1 MSLINEALKR
11 AEAEKSGAPL
21 PRPSSTSS
29 YSADRLGLHRPG
41 FPRRKLIAVSAV
53 GLLVALSAW
62 LVMDKFSSWISPPAS
77 PATAQAA
84 AGQHLGAQPIAGQ
97 SQASGNTRPD
107 FADSPTPAAKPLLSP
122 SDFKLSAILHGPNG
136 ATAIIN
142 GQFLQIGSMI
152 EETTVISIGQHTVV
166 LDADGRRITLQM

>member
-11 AEAEKSGAPL
+11 AEAEKSGTPL

-29 YSADRLGLHRPG
+29 YGADRLGLRRPG
-41 FPRRKLIAVSAV
+41 FPTRKLIAVSAV
-53 GLLVALSAW
+53 GLLAALSAW
-62 LVMDKFSSWISPPAS
+62 LVMDKFSSWITTPAS

-84 AGQHLGAQPIAGQ
+84 AGQHPGAKPVVGQ
-97 SQASGNTRPD
+97 SQVPGNARPD
-107 FADSPTPAAKPLLSP
+107 FADSPAAKPLLSP

-152 EETTVISIGQHTVV
+152 EEATIISIGQHKVI
-166 LDADGRRITLQM
+166 LDANGRRVTLQM